1 MKNNSAIRFPK
12 NYWSGLFFLIL
23 VYTGIQLLL
32 SRPDLE
38 IPGFPGLFRQL
49 FRWFTIA
56 LVYATGG
63 FVLRKTGVDW
73 LKAIWHLVHLTLIIY
88 LGGVTAFEY
97 LIAPV
102 SYGIRASVAPII
114 EFLISPVLYM
124 CAGLVYS
131 IYVREVP
138 S

>member
-1 MKNNSAIRFPK
+1 MKKHSTIRFPQ
-12 NYWSGLFFLIL
+12 NYWTGLVFLLL
-23 VYTGIQLLL
+23 VYTGIQLMLA
-32 SRPDLE
+32 RPDVE

-63 FVLRKTGVDW
+63 FVLKQTGVDW

-88 LGGVTAFEY
+88 LGAVTAYEY

-114 EFLISPVLYM
+114 EFLISPVLYL

-131 IYVREVP
+131 IYVRELP
-138 S
+138 T